1 MRKIRVALVLLL
13 LLAFFAV
20 SQTSFAM
27 TTLGISD
34 SMGIG
39 KSKATL
45 GDIQKKLAAGNSD
58 IAKQQMTMDA
68 YTKYMAKQNL
78 AKAMTGIEAGKSK
91 AKASIKPPSTA
102 GMSVPTQGI
111 GDAIKALGSI
121 HIGLTSPASMLK
133 GMAMPKLAVMS

>member
-1 MRKIRVALVLLL
+1 MRKLRVALVLLL

-27 TTLGISD
+27 TTLGIAD
-34 SMGIG
+34 SMGVG

-45 GDIQKKLAAGNSD
+45 DDIQKKLASGSSD
-58 IAKQQMTMDA
+58 IAMQSQLLDA
-68 YTKYMAKQNL
+68 NAKYMAKQNL
-78 AKAMTGIEAGKSK
+78 AKATAGIAAGQKT
-91 AKASIKPPSTA
+91 KASIKPPSTA

-133 GMAMPKLAVMS
+133 SMAMPRLAVMS